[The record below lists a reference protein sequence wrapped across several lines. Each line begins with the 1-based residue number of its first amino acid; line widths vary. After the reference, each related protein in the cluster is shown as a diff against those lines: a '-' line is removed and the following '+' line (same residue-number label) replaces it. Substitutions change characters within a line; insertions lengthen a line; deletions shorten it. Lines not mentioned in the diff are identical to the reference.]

1 VKASI
6 TIASAIRAR
15 IARGDLL
22 PGDPLPVEDELTGEF
37 GCSRPVVREAL
48 RILEAEGL
56 VEVRRGL
63 GGGPRV
69 RHLSISDAA
78 KAMGV
83 YLQIGDV
90 PVLDVWNA
98 RDRIIASAIERLAA
112 EGGVALAP
120 LEAAVDAMAASV
132 GDLQGFNRHS
142 LDVGEVAVGL
152 AGTKTEHVLVAA
164 LRHIVEVEIT
174 EATARVDDHPQGVEY
189 AVAAQRQIADAWRL
203 AVRNVRAGRPRA
215 ARQAFERQADYLRER
230 IGESIA
236 GTTVGDAARSA
247 SA

>member
-1 VKASI
+1 MKASI
-6 TIASAIRAR
+6 TIASDIRAR
-15 IARGDLL
+15 IARGELL
-22 PGDPLPVEDELTGEF
+22 PGDPLPVEDELMGEF

-69 RHLSISDAA
+69 RHLSLSDAA

-98 RDRIIASAIERLAA
+98 RDRIIAAAIERLAA
-112 EGGVALAP
+112 DSDVALAP
-120 LEAAVDAMAASV
+120 LETAVDTLTASV
-132 GDLQGFNRHS
+132 GELQGFNRHS
-142 LDVGEVAVGL
+142 LDVGEIVVEL

-174 EATARVDDHPQGVEY
+174 EATARVDDHPQGVAY
-189 AVAAQRQIADAWRL
+189 AVAAQRQVADAWGL
-203 AVRNVRAGRPRA
+203 AVRHIRASRPRA
-215 ARQAFERQADYLRER
+215 ARRAYEQQAQYLRDR

-236 GTTVGDAARSA
+236 GTTVGDAARA
-247 SA
+247 APR